1 MLRAD
6 RRAADNVLLRCA
18 KTRYGSAIALQGVHW
33 HFPKHYSI
41 RDNKNVLFF
50 RIALV
55 SFRRFTLALIARC
68 SSSAHPPP
76 SCSSATQALLRP
88 YSSPAY
94 SAHSAQVLRRLCSGT
109 LLLLIQYLNH
119 DWSFCHIDFVN
130 FRPWWQGSQFWHTGE
145 SVLAYRG
152 VNSGIQSGQNRRTPS
167 IDHAISTTM
176 QSFLCSLRYSTLFPV
191 HSLPVFP
198 SRLSKPFYT
207 LSLSR
212 TLYSLPYRPVFS
224 IIIRF
229 FLFIEPPL
237 L

>member
-1 MLRAD
+1 MLRRERWSWRNCRVGGGCAGWRCGGSSFIHGYALPSPESFPSSVSLTTSDPYLFVTALKSLAEMLRAD

-55 SFRRFTLALIARC
+55 SFRRFTQALIARC

-130 FRPWWQGSQFWHTGE
+130 FRPW
-145 SVLAYRG
+145 
-152 VNSGIQSGQNRRTPS
+152 
-167 IDHAISTTM
+167 
-176 QSFLCSLRYSTLFPV
+176 
-191 HSLPVFP
+191 
-198 SRLSKPFYT
+198 
-207 LSLSR
+207 
-212 TLYSLPYRPVFS
+212 
-224 IIIRF
+224 
-229 FLFIEPPL
+229 
-237 L
+237 